1 MGGCLTAMATIAAIR
16 GHHVGFA
23 PATPLGNAAGFIRR
37 RDFLLLEIEAADGTI
52 GWGEVGASPWAAAAL
67 IRHGLA
73 KRVIG
78 QPAAAYG
85 RIFERLL
92 GLRGYDQR
100 GVSMM
105 AISAIDMALHDIAA
119 RQQGLSV
126 AALRGGGLR
135 DRIPAYAS
143 GPFMVEGP
151 DPYADFAR
159 DIDAYL
165 QRGFR
170 AIKPRAGAGP
180 ARDGAMA
187 EALRRQVGPD
197 VALMVDFNR
206 GVTAR
211 AGLAS
216 AQLMAPAGLL
226 WIEEPTVPE
235 DLPGYRM
242 IAQTSPIGI
251 AGGEPLGS
259 LAAFREFLATEAVS
273 IVQPDLSVCGG
284 YSGYAR
290 VAALC
295 SAWDLPVMPHVF
307 GTLVNFHASLQAAA
321 LTPSRRG
328 GAAMSY
334 PFVECDVSGNPLL
347 NLLGDVPLDADGAVA
362 LPAGPGA
369 GFDLR
374 AEHLA
379 PWTVESWSVAA

>member
-1 MGGCLTAMATIAAIR
+1 MGTIAAIR

-23 PATPLGNAAGFIRR
+23 PATALGNAAGFIRR
-37 RDFLLLEIEAADGTI
+37 RDFLLLEIEADDGTI

-67 IRHGLA
+67 IRHGFA
-73 KRVIG
+73 RQVIG
-78 QPAAAYG
+78 QPAAAHG
-85 RIFERLL
+85 RIFEALL
-92 GLRGYDQR
+92 AQRGYDQR

-105 AISAIDMALHDIAA
+105 AISAIDMALHDVAA
-119 RQQGLSV
+119 RRQGVSV
-126 AALRGGGLR
+126 AALRGGALR
-135 DRIPAYAS
+135 NRVPAYAS
-143 GPFMVEGP
+143 GPFMLEGP
-151 DPYADFAR
+151 DPYAGFPR

-165 QRGFR
+165 RRGFR

-180 ARDGAMA
+180 AADGAMA

-242 IAQTSPIGI
+242 VAQTSPIGI
-251 AGGEPLGS
+251 AGGEALGS
-259 LAAFREFLATEAVS
+259 LAAFRELLETGAVS
-273 IVQPDLSVCGG
+273 VVQPDLSVCGG

-295 SAWDLPVMPHVF
+295 AAWDLPVMPHVF

-328 GAAMSY
+328 GAAMPY
-334 PFVECDVSGNPLL
+334 PFLECDVSGNPLL
-347 NLLGDVPLDADGAVA
+347 TMLGEVPLDADGMVR
-362 LPAGPGA
+362 LPEGPGA

-374 AEHLA
+374 AEQLS
-379 PWTVESWSVAA
+379 PWLVESWSVAA